1 MMLLS
6 GRARRDIMR
15 RALRSESGATLIEFA
30 ISLSLMMTFLFV
42 LLETCIAVYTYAMV
56 SDCAREATRWAIT
69 RGSTCETSSS
79 TSCTATAAQINAHAT
94 GMGFPNPAGGT
105 ISANPGATFPDT
117 TGNCAT
123 DNAPGCRVMVT
134 LTYTMPIR
142 LPFVPTNS
150 ISWTTSSEMYI
161 LQ

>member
-1 MMLLS
+1 M
-6 GRARRDIMR
+6 MR
-15 RALRSESGATLIEFA
+15 RGRLRAKIPLHRLRSEDGATLIEFA
-30 ISLSLMMTFLFV
+30 ISLSLMLTFLFV
-42 LLETCIAVYTYAMV
+42 LLETCIAIYTYAMV

-69 RGSTCETSSS
+69 RGSTCQTSNSA
-79 TSCTATAAQINAHAT
+79 SCTASTTQISAHAT

-105 ISANPGATFPDT
+105 MNATTTFPDT

-123 DNAPGCRVMVT
+123 NNAPGCRVQVSIA
-134 LTYTMPIR
+134 YTMPISM
-142 LPFVPTNS
+142 PFVPKNS